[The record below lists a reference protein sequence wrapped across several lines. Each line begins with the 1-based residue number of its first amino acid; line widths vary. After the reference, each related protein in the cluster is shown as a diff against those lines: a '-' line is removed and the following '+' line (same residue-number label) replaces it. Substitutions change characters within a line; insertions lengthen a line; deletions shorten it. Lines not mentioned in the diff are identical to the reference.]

1 MINVSNTFKEKLQ
14 DGEQVIEIV
23 EITFADGTT
32 KTLENEIMIGNND
45 FSDCA
50 ESSSF
55 PVGATVCKTMKLELD
70 NTEDQWKNYNFYQAK
85 VHAYL
90 KLQTSVAEPASESI
104 WMNDFYEPIL
114 DTDGNNII
122 LSRAASEDRYETIDK
137 GVYTITTPE
146 QYGEIL
152 SFTALDDMYKT
163 NAKYYSALTL
173 PQPIMALVRDACESL
188 NIPMGFSSMAH
199 GNVIVTALPD
209 NMTFR
214 QLIGW
219 AAMLETANARIDNRG
234 YLQFIKWNFG
244 AVENGSLVPFK
255 LEDYVSSPTLSSDDI
270 VITGIRVK
278 NKESE
283 SLFGTAGYVLEL
295 ENNLL
300 SDSDLGTV
308 AAWIGG
314 NLVGA
319 RFRNLQGDL
328 IYNPLLEFGDM
339 ARSFDRNGN
348 GYLTPITDVSSPLNG
363 ITTVKTQ
370 ADDPIRNSST
380 YMSEATKA
388 LVEARQLVKDERT
401 EREKAVERL
410 NNTLK
415 TSGGL
420 YMTVEPQ
427 DDGSNIYYAHNKPT
441 LEESDIVWKFTAE
454 AIGISMDGGKTY
466 PYGLNIN
473 GELIAR
479 LLYAEGINASY
490 INAGALVVRDTNGKI
505 IFSADIDNN
514 QIAID
519 GASVRIGASHL
530 DGLLNSM
537 QGQIDGNINTWTGT
551 PAPTLSNYP
560 ANEWLTDTEMSKH
573 VGDLYYDGDSH
584 AYRFRNDGKG
594 YYWERLKDTDVTKAL
609 QDSEDALAAAKSA
622 QEAAALAKN
631 MTLQLSNE
639 YQGISVDSDGNYGT
653 FPGNVSTQAVVMYG
667 TQDITSDCKFT
678 IIKSDSVTGSWN
690 NATKT
695 YTVTALSTDDGWVDI
710 KATYISVLS
719 VVKRFSLAKI
729 YAGKNGTNGVDGLQ
743 GPKGDQG
750 IPGPQG
756 EQGIQGPQGPRGEQ
770 GIPGTPGAD
779 GKTPYLHI
787 KYAPVK
793 NPTSGQMT
801 ETPDVYIGTYTDFEI
816 NDSTD
821 PKKYTWAQFKGDQ
834 GVQGPKGDTGER
846 GLQGLQGE
854 KGEQGIPGI
863 KGVDGKTSHFHIKYS
878 AVANPTTVS
887 QMTET
892 PSTYIG
898 TYVDFIEEDSS
909 DPQKYQWARFEGIQG
924 PKGEQGVPGI
934 GTDGKT
940 SYLHIAYAN
949 SPDGR
954 TDFSVSDSTN
964 KKYIGQY
971 TDFLP
976 DDSTDYTKYSW
987 TLIKGADGEDGKPSY
1002 TWIKYASMPNGEDM
1016 SDNPDTVP
1024 WIDTDGNT
1032 ICDTVG
1038 NPIYL
1043 EPEYVAY
1050 IGIANNKET
1059 PTESDDPADYT
1070 WTRYKGAD
1078 GENGSDGKDGA
1089 DGKDGKTSYTHIAY
1103 ANSADGKTD
1112 FSVSD
1117 SNREYIGMYADFTE
1131 KDSTNPDDYAWT
1143 LVKGANGAQG
1153 IPGKAGADGKTPYF
1167 HIAYANSADGKTGFD
1182 VVVSAGKQY
1191 IGQYTDYDTPDDSI
1205 DPTKYRWT
1213 KIKGEQGEKGEQ
1225 GVPGRTYFIEL
1236 SSNILKRGQNDKV
1249 VPSTITAKAYYRD
1262 GDSATRTAYS
1272 GRWYVQTSTD
1282 GSTFTNVLV
1291 STVNEPSKSYT
1302 VSSLDRS
1309 IVSVRFILY
1318 AADGTTNQL
1327 DMQSVPV
1334 VIDVDAL
1341 THEEIFNLLT
1351 NNGSVKGVYKEGNQL
1366 YFSFTYAKGGTLKL
1380 GGPNNGYGTFEV
1392 YDANGNIITQI
1403 DNSVGFKNFKGKEW
1417 FQINESVATA
1427 GYDSSLV
1434 HGLLDL
1440 SAQYS
1445 DGYWTV
1451 LESKQAGLLLKTV
1464 SRMKVET
1471 TGSSSLTLNVPEMP
1485 KLITGSNLGKNG
1497 NGDVG
1502 TIASSSMHYKVLGKT
1517 VKEDEL
1523 EDLYR
1528 VKVIWAKYKDGYLM
1542 EQDERCGK
1550 EMPMFIAED
1559 IDRRF
1564 PIAVDHDERGR
1575 AENWNYRIMIPCMFA
1590 MLKNEHE
1597 KVKTLQSELDSVR
1610 TELNE
1615 LKQLIKQHISM
1626 EV

>member
-1 MINVSNTFKEKLQ
+1 MINASNTFKEKLQ

-55 PVGATVCKTMKLELD
+55 PVGATVCKTMRLELD

-90 KLQTSVAEPASESI
+90 KLQTSVVESASESI

-114 DTDGNNII
+114 DTDGNSIV

-137 GVYTITTPE
+137 GIYTITTPE

-214 QLIGW
+214 QLIGL

-328 IYNPLLEFGDM
+328 LYNPLLEFGDM

-363 ITTVKTQ
+363 ITTIKTQ

-420 YMTVEPQ
+420 YMTVEQQ

-454 AIGISMDGGKTY
+454 AIGISMDGGETY

-514 QIAID
+514 QIVID
-519 GASVRIGASHL
+519 GASVRIGASPL

-729 YAGKNGTNGVDGLQ
+729 YAGEKGKDGVDGLQ

-750 IPGPQG
+750 IQGPQG

-787 KYAPVK
+787 KYAPVE

-801 ETPDVYIGTYTDFEI
+801 KTPDIYIGTYTDYLQD
-816 NDSTD
+816 DSTD
-821 PKKYTWAQFKGDQ
+821 PAAYTWAKFRGDDGQ
-834 GVQGPKGDTGER
+834 
-846 GLQGLQGE
+846 
-854 KGEQGIPGI
+854 PG
-863 KGVDGKTSHFHIKYS
+863 KNG
-878 AVANPTTVS
+878 
-887 QMTET
+887 
-892 PSTYIG
+892 
-898 TYVDFIEEDSS
+898 
-909 DPQKYQWARFEGIQG
+909 
-924 PKGEQGVPGI
+924 
-934 GTDGKT
+934 
-940 SYLHIAYAN
+940 
-949 SPDGR
+949 
-954 TDFSVSDSTN
+954 
-964 KKYIGQY
+964 
-971 TDFLP
+971 
-976 DDSTDYTKYSW
+976 
-987 TLIKGADGEDGKPSY
+987 Y

-1050 IGIANNKET
+1050 IGIANNKDT
-1059 PTESDDPADYT
+1059 PTESDNPADYT

-1103 ANSADGKTD
+1103 ANSSDGKTD

-1131 KDSTNPDDYAWT
+1131 QDSTNPDDYAWT

-1191 IGQYTDYDTPDDSI
+1191 IGQYTDYNTPDDST

-1213 KIKGEQGEKGEQ
+1213 KIKGEQGDA
-1225 GVPGRTYFIEL
+1225 GRTYFFHSNADVLLMGADQKITPAPLIIDSFYRDGNSEVAQAQKGWWKLEKSTDNGATWSALTVSQTVALDQL
-1236 SSNILKRGQNDKV
+1236 SINVNNLSLKAHNILKVSLYFDQ
-1249 VPSTITAKAYYRD
+1249 AKTKLADY
-1262 GDSATRTAYS
+1262 
-1272 GRWYVQTSTD
+1272 QT
-1282 GSTFTNVLV
+1282 F
-1291 STVNEPSKSYT
+1291 
-1302 VSSLDRS
+1302 
-1309 IVSVRFILY
+1309 SV
-1318 AADGTTNQL
+1318 A
-1327 DMQSVPV
+1327 V
-1334 VIDVDAL
+1334 DVASL
-1341 THEEIFNLLT
+1341 THEDIFNLLT
-1351 NNGSVKGVYKEGNQL
+1351 NNGSMKAIRKEGNQL
-1366 YFSFTYAKGGTLKL
+1366 YISFTYAKGGTLKL

-1392 YDANGNIITQI
+1392 YDANGNIIAQI

-1427 GYDSSLV
+1427 GYGSSLV

-1564 PIAVDHDERGR
+1564 PIAVDHDKKGR

-1597 KVKTLQSELDSVR
+1597 KVKNLQSELDSVR
-1610 TELNE
+1610 AELNE
-1615 LKQLIKQHISM
+1615 LKQLVKQHISM

>member
-1 MINVSNTFKEKLQ
+1 MINASNTFKEKLH

-70 NTEDQWKNYNFYQAK
+70 NIEGQWKDYNFYQAK

-114 DTDGNNII
+114 DTDGNSIV
-122 LSRAASEDRYETIDK
+122 LSRAASEDRYETLDK
-137 GVYTITTPE
+137 GIYTITTPE

-234 YLQFIKWNFG
+234 YLQFVKWNFG

-380 YMSEATKA
+380 YMSEATKV
-388 LVEARQLVKDERT
+388 LVEARQLVKNERT

-514 QIAID
+514 QIVID
-519 GASVRIGASHL
+519 GASVRIGASPL

-787 KYAPVK
+787 KYAPVE

-801 ETPDVYIGTYTDFEI
+801 KTPDIYIGTYTDYLQD
-816 NDSTD
+816 DSTD
-821 PKKYTWAQFKGDQ
+821 PAAYTWAKFRGD
-834 GVQGPKGDTGER
+834 
-846 GLQGLQGE
+846 
-854 KGEQGIPGI
+854 
-863 KGVDGKTSHFHIKYS
+863 DGQS
-878 AVANPTTVS
+878 
-887 QMTET
+887 
-892 PSTYIG
+892 
-898 TYVDFIEEDSS
+898 
-909 DPQKYQWARFEGIQG
+909 
-924 PKGEQGVPGI
+924 
-934 GTDGKT
+934 GK
-940 SYLHIAYAN
+940 N
-949 SPDGR
+949 G
-954 TDFSVSDSTN
+954 
-964 KKYIGQY
+964 
-971 TDFLP
+971 
-976 DDSTDYTKYSW
+976 
-987 TLIKGADGEDGKPSY
+987 Y

-1131 KDSTNPDDYAWT
+1131 QDSTNPDDYAWT
-1143 LVKGANGAQG
+1143 LVKGANGSQG

-1236 SSNILKRGQNDKV
+1236 SSNILKRGQDDKV
-1249 VPSTITAKAYYRD
+1249 IPSTITAKAYYRD

-1282 GSTFTNVLV
+1282 GSTFTNALV

-1351 NNGSVKGVYKEGNQL
+1351 NNGSMKGIYKEGNQL
-1366 YFSFTYAKGGTLKL
+1366 YISFTYAKGGTLKL

-1427 GYDSSLV
+1427 GYDSPLV

-1485 KLITGSNLGKNG
+1485 KLITGSNLGKNN

-1564 PIAVDHDERGR
+1564 PIAVDHDEKGR

-1597 KVKTLQSELDSVR
+1597 KVKDIQSELDSVKA
-1610 TELNE
+1610 ELEE

>member
-23 EITFADGTT
+23 DITFADGTK
-32 KTLENEIMIGNND
+32 KTLENEIMIGNNE

-70 NTEDQWKNYNFYQAK
+70 NTEDQWKDYNFYQAK

-104 WMNDFYEPIL
+104 WMDDFYEPIL
-114 DTDGNNII
+114 DTDGNSIV

-173 PQPIMALVRDACESL
+173 PQTVIALVRDTCESL

-199 GNVIVTALPD
+199 GNVVVTALPD

-283 SLFGTAGYVLEL
+283 SMFGTAGYVLEL

-314 NLVGA
+314 NLIGA

-339 ARSFDRNGN
+339 AYSFDRNGN
-348 GYLTPITDVSSPLNG
+348 KYLTPITDVSSPLNG

-370 ADDPIRNSST
+370 SDDPIRNSST

-410 NNTLK
+410 ANTLK
-415 TSGGL
+415 ESGGL
-420 YMTVEPQ
+420 YMTEDPQ
-427 DDGSNIYYAHNKPT
+427 DDGSVIYYMHNKPT
-441 LEESDIVWKFTAE
+441 LEESDIVWKLTAE
-454 AIGISMDGGKTY
+454 AIGISTDGGKTY
-466 PYGLNIN
+466 PYGFTVT
-473 GELIAR
+473 GEMITR

-490 INAGALVVRDTNGKI
+490 INAGALIVRDTNGKI

-514 QIAID
+514 QIVID
-519 GASVRIGASHL
+519 GASVRIGASPL

-653 FPGNVSTQAVVMYG
+653 FPSNVNTQAVVMYG

-695 YTVTALSTDDGWVDI
+695 YTVTALSADDGWVDI

-729 YAGKNGTNGVDGLQ
+729 YAGKKGKDGVDGLQ

-750 IPGPQG
+750 IPGVSPS
-756 EQGIQGPQGPRGEQ
+756 IR
-770 GIPGTPGAD
+770 
-779 GKTPYLHI
+779 
-787 KYAPVK
+787 
-793 NPTSGQMT
+793 
-801 ETPDVYIGTYTDFEI
+801 
-816 NDSTD
+816 
-821 PKKYTWAQFKGDQ
+821 
-834 GVQGPKGDTGER
+834 
-846 GLQGLQGE
+846 
-854 KGEQGIPGI
+854 
-863 KGVDGKTSHFHIKYS
+863 YS
-878 AVANPTTVS
+878 
-887 QMTET
+887 
-892 PSTYIG
+892 
-898 TYVDFIEEDSS
+898 
-909 DPQKYQWARFEGIQG
+909 
-924 PKGEQGVPGI
+924 
-934 GTDGKT
+934 
-940 SYLHIAYAN
+940 
-949 SPDGR
+949 
-954 TDFSVSDSTN
+954 
-964 KKYIGQY
+964 
-971 TDFLP
+971 
-976 DDSTDYTKYSW
+976 
-987 TLIKGADGEDGKPSY
+987 
-1002 TWIKYASMPNGEDM
+1002 SMPNGEDM
-1016 SDNPDTVP
+1016 TDNPQYVLWLDSDGNV
-1024 WIDTDGNT
+1024 ICDTDGNA
-1032 ICDTVG
+1032 IC
-1038 NPIYL
+1038 ISL
-1043 EPEYVAY
+1043 EEIPY
-1050 IGIANNKET
+1050 IGFLKSGAEVGSNN
-1059 PTESDDPADYT
+1059 PSDYT
-1070 WTRYKGAD
+1070 WSRYQGS
-1078 GENGSDGKDGA
+1078 NGLSQR
-1089 DGKDGKTSYTHIAY
+1089 THLAY

-1131 KDSTNPDDYAWT
+1131 QDSTNPDDYAWT

-1213 KIKGEQGEKGEQ
+1213 KIKGEQGDKGEQ

-1351 NNGSVKGVYKEGNQL
+1351 NNGSMKGIYKEGNQL
-1366 YFSFTYAKGGTLKL
+1366 YISFTYAKGGTLKL

-1392 YDANGNIITQI
+1392 YGANGNIIAQI

-1485 KLITGSNLGKNG
+1485 KLITGSNLGKNN

-1564 PIAVDHDERGR
+1564 PIAVDHNEKGH

-1597 KVKTLQSELDSVR
+1597 KVKNLQSDLDSVKA
-1610 TELNE
+1610 ELNE

>member
-1 MINVSNTFKEKLQ
+1 MINASNIFKEKLQ

-32 KTLENEIMIGNND
+32 KTLENEIVIGNND

-90 KLQTSVAEPASESI
+90 KLQTSVAESASESI
-104 WMNDFYEPIL
+104 WMDDFYEPIL
-114 DTDGNNII
+114 DIDGNSIV

-137 GVYTITTPE
+137 GIYTITTPE

-244 AVENGSLVPFK
+244 AVENGSLVPIK
-255 LEDYVSSPTLSSDDI
+255 LEDYVNSPTLSSDDI

-283 SLFGTAGYVLEL
+283 SLFGTTGYVLEL

-339 ARSFDRNGN
+339 AYSFDRNGN
-348 GYLTPITDVSSPLNG
+348 KYLTPITNVSSPLNG

-410 NNTLK
+410 ANTLK
-415 TSGGL
+415 ESGGL
-420 YMTVEPQ
+420 YMTEDPQ
-427 DDGSNIYYAHNKPT
+427 DDGSVIYYMHNKPT
-441 LEESDIVWKFTAE
+441 LEESDIVWKLTAE
-454 AIGISMDGGKTY
+454 AIGISTDGGKTY
-466 PYGLNIN
+466 PYGFTVT
-473 GELIAR
+473 GEMITR

-514 QIAID
+514 QIVID
-519 GASVRIGASHL
+519 GASVRIGASPL

-690 NATKT
+690 NVTKT

-756 EQGIQGPQGPRGEQ
+756 EKGETGPQGPKGEQ
-770 GIPGTPGAD
+770 GIAGAPGTD
-779 GKTPYLHI
+779 GRTPYLHI

-793 NPTSGQMT
+793 NPTSSQLT
-801 ETPDVYIGTYTDFEI
+801 KTPDVYIGTYTDFEI

-834 GVQGPKGDTGER
+834 GVQGPKGE
-846 GLQGLQGE
+846 
-854 KGEQGIPGI
+854 
-863 KGVDGKTSHFHIKYS
+863 S
-878 AVANPTTVS
+878 
-887 QMTET
+887 
-892 PSTYIG
+892 
-898 TYVDFIEEDSS
+898 
-909 DPQKYQWARFEGIQG
+909 
-924 PKGEQGVPGI
+924 
-934 GTDGKT
+934 
-940 SYLHIAYAN
+940 
-949 SPDGR
+949 
-954 TDFSVSDSTN
+954 
-964 KKYIGQY
+964 
-971 TDFLP
+971 
-976 DDSTDYTKYSW
+976 
-987 TLIKGADGEDGKPSY
+987 GKPSY
-1002 TWIKYASMPNGEDM
+1002 TWMKYASMPNGEDM
-1016 SDNPDTVP
+1016 SDSPDTVP

-1131 KDSTNPDDYAWT
+1131 QDSTNPNDYAWT

-1262 GDSATRTAYS
+1262 GDSAARTAYS
-1272 GRWYVQTSTD
+1272 GRWYVQTSMD

-1427 GYDSSLV
+1427 GYDLSLV

-1485 KLITGSNLGKNG
+1485 KLITGSNLGKNN

-1502 TIASSSMHYKVLGKT
+1502 TIASSSMHYKILGKT

-1523 EDLYR
+1523 EDIYKI
-1528 VKVIWAKYKDGYLM
+1528 KVIWAKYKDGYLM

-1597 KVKTLQSELDSVR
+1597 KVKNLQSELDSVR
-1610 TELNE
+1610 AELNE
-1615 LKQLIKQHISM
+1615 LKQLIKQRILM

>member
-188 NIPMGFSSMAH
+188 NIPMGFSSTAH

-283 SLFGTAGYVLEL
+283 SMFGTAGYVLEL

-300 SDSDLGTV
+300 SDSDLGIV

-314 NLVGA
+314 NMIGA

-339 ARSFDRNGN
+339 AYSFDRNGN
-348 GYLTPITDVSSPLNG
+348 KYLTPITDVSSPLNG

-410 NNTLK
+410 ANTLK
-415 TSGGL
+415 ESGGL
-420 YMTVEPQ
+420 YMTEDPQ
-427 DDGSNIYYAHNKPT
+427 DDGSVIYYMHNKPT
-441 LEESDIVWKFTAE
+441 LEESDIVWKLTAE
-454 AIGISMDGGKTY
+454 AIGISTDGGKTY
-466 PYGLNIN
+466 PYGFTVT
-473 GELIAR
+473 GEMITR

-490 INAGALVVRDTNGKI
+490 INAGALIVRDTNGKI

-514 QIAID
+514 QIVID
-519 GASVRIGASHL
+519 GASVRIGASSL

-551 PAPTLSNYP
+551 PVPTLSNYP

-573 VGDLYYDGDSH
+573 VGDLYYDGGSH

-690 NATKT
+690 NSTKT
-695 YTVTALSTDDGWVDI
+695 YTVTALSADNGWVDI

-779 GKTPYLHI
+779 G
-787 KYAPVK
+787 
-793 NPTSGQMT
+793 
-801 ETPDVYIGTYTDFEI
+801 
-816 NDSTD
+816 
-821 PKKYTWAQFKGDQ
+821 
-834 GVQGPKGDTGER
+834 
-846 GLQGLQGE
+846 
-854 KGEQGIPGI
+854 
-863 KGVDGKTSHFHIKYS
+863 
-878 AVANPTTVS
+878 
-887 QMTET
+887 
-892 PSTYIG
+892 
-898 TYVDFIEEDSS
+898 
-909 DPQKYQWARFEGIQG
+909 
-924 PKGEQGVPGI
+924 
-934 GTDGKT
+934 
-940 SYLHIAYAN
+940 
-949 SPDGR
+949 
-954 TDFSVSDSTN
+954 
-964 KKYIGQY
+964 
-971 TDFLP
+971 
-976 DDSTDYTKYSW
+976 
-987 TLIKGADGEDGKPSY
+987 
-1002 TWIKYASMPNGEDM
+1002 
-1016 SDNPDTVP
+1016 
-1024 WIDTDGNT
+1024 
-1032 ICDTVG
+1032 
-1038 NPIYL
+1038 
-1043 EPEYVAY
+1043 
-1050 IGIANNKET
+1050 
-1059 PTESDDPADYT
+1059 
-1070 WTRYKGAD
+1070 
-1078 GENGSDGKDGA
+1078 ENGSDGKDGA

-1117 SNREYIGMYADFTE
+1117 SNREYIGIYVDFE
-1131 KDSTNPDDYAWT
+1131 LQDSTNPDDYAWT
-1143 LVKGANGAQG
+1143 LVKGADGANGS
-1153 IPGKAGADGKTPYF
+1153 PGKPGTDGRTPYF
-1167 HIAYANSADGKTGFD
+1167 HVAYANSADGKMGFD
-1182 VVVSAGKQY
+1182 VSDSTGKEY
-1191 IGQYTDYDTPDDSI
+1191 IGQYTDYTEADSTN
-1205 DPTKYRWT
+1205 PGAYSWT
-1213 KIKGEQGEKGEQ
+1213 KIKGEQ
-1225 GVPGRTYFIEL
+1225 GVPGRTYFLESPSYVIKQRANGSVAPSYITL
-1236 SSNILKRGQNDKV
+1236 S
-1249 VPSTITAKAYYRD
+1249 AWYRD
-1262 GDSATRTAYS
+1262 GNAETRTAYKGRFKIEESVDGENWKTVYSSAKDETSVSHNLYTVLSTKAGGIITTAS
-1272 GRWYVQTSTD
+1272 GRSIGIPRD
-1282 GSTFTNVLV
+1282 V
-1291 STVNEPSKSYT
+1291 SAIKCT
-1302 VSSLDRS
+1302 
-1309 IVSVRFILY
+1309 LY
-1318 AADGTTNQL
+1318 AAGGFSQPL
-1327 DMQSVPV
+1327 DSQSMAV

-1351 NNGSVKGVYKEGNQL
+1351 NDGAIKGIYKEGNQL
-1366 YFSFTYAKGGTLKL
+1366 YISFTYAKGGILKL

-1392 YDANGNIITQI
+1392 YDASGNVICKINNT
-1403 DNSVGFKNFKGKEW
+1403 DGFKNIKGNEWAQIKESI
-1417 FQINESVATA
+1417 FSA
-1427 GYDSSLV
+1427 GYGSITD
-1434 HGLLDL
+1434 GLLDL
-1440 SAQYS
+1440 SAQYENKRNVVLQS
-1445 DGYWTV
+1445 VTGDLIFKVAQNLMIEGMKALTAGNPMVFSPTYLYVGY
-1451 LESKQAGLLLKTV
+1451 
-1464 SRMKVET
+1464 
-1471 TGSSSLTLNVPEMP
+1471 SS
-1485 KLITGSNLGKNG
+1485 
-1497 NGDVG
+1497 
-1502 TIASSSMHYKVLGKT
+1502 SSSMHYKVLGKSI
-1517 VKEDEL
+1517 KEDEL

-1528 VKVIWAKYKDGYLM
+1528 IKVIWAKYKDGYLS
-1542 EQDERCGK
+1542 EQDERYGK

-1564 PIAVDHDERGR
+1564 PLAVDHNEKGK

-1590 MLKNEHE
+1590 MLKNDHE
-1597 KVKTLQSELDSVR
+1597 KVLALQSDNQILLSKIDALSAEVEQLKELI
-1610 TELNE
+1610 NN
-1615 LKQLIKQHISM
+1615 ISRKD
-1626 EV
+1626 

>member
-55 PVGATVCKTMKLELD
+55 PVGATVCKTMRLELD

-90 KLQTSVAEPASESI
+90 KLQTSVAESASESI
-104 WMNDFYEPIL
+104 WMDDFYEPIL
-114 DTDGNNII
+114 DIDGNSIV

-137 GVYTITTPE
+137 GIYTITTPE

-152 SFTALDDMYKT
+152 SFTALDGMYKT

-173 PQPIMALVRDACESL
+173 PQTVIALVRDACESL
-188 NIPMGFSSMAH
+188 NIPIGFSSMAH

-319 RFRNLQGDL
+319 KFRNLQGDL

-410 NNTLK
+410 ANTLK
-415 TSGGL
+415 ESSGL
-420 YMTVEPQ
+420 YMTEDPQ
-427 DDGSNIYYAHNKPT
+427 DDGSVIYYMHNKPT
-441 LEESDIVWKFTAE
+441 LEESDIVWKLTAE
-454 AIGISMDGGKTY
+454 AIGISTDGGKTY
-466 PYGLNIN
+466 PYGFTVT
-473 GELIAR
+473 GEMITR

-490 INAGALVVRDTNGKI
+490 INAGALIVRDINGKI

-514 QIAID
+514 QIVID
-519 GASVRIGASHL
+519 GASVRIGASPL

-609 QDSEDALAAAKSA
+609 QDSEDALTAAKQA

-653 FPGNVSTQAVVMYG
+653 FPSNVNTQAVVMYG

-690 NATKT
+690 NATKA

-756 EQGIQGPQGPRGEQ
+756 EQGIQGPQGLRGEQ

-779 GKTPYLHI
+779 G
-787 KYAPVK
+787 
-793 NPTSGQMT
+793 
-801 ETPDVYIGTYTDFEI
+801 
-816 NDSTD
+816 
-821 PKKYTWAQFKGDQ
+821 
-834 GVQGPKGDTGER
+834 
-846 GLQGLQGE
+846 
-854 KGEQGIPGI
+854 
-863 KGVDGKTSHFHIKYS
+863 
-878 AVANPTTVS
+878 
-887 QMTET
+887 
-892 PSTYIG
+892 
-898 TYVDFIEEDSS
+898 ED
-909 DPQKYQWARFEGIQG
+909 
-924 PKGEQGVPGI
+924 
-934 GTDGKT
+934 
-940 SYLHIAYAN
+940 
-949 SPDGR
+949 
-954 TDFSVSDSTN
+954 
-964 KKYIGQY
+964 
-971 TDFLP
+971 
-976 DDSTDYTKYSW
+976 
-987 TLIKGADGEDGKPSY
+987 
-1002 TWIKYASMPNGEDM
+1002 
-1016 SDNPDTVP
+1016 
-1024 WIDTDGNT
+1024 
-1032 ICDTVG
+1032 
-1038 NPIYL
+1038 
-1043 EPEYVAY
+1043 
-1050 IGIANNKET
+1050 
-1059 PTESDDPADYT
+1059 
-1070 WTRYKGAD
+1070 
-1078 GENGSDGKDGA
+1078 GSDGKDGA

-1131 KDSTNPDDYAWT
+1131 QDSTNPDDYAWT

-1213 KIKGEQGEKGEQ
+1213 KIKGEQG
-1225 GVPGRTYFIEL
+1225 VPGRTYFLESPSYVIKQRANGSVAPSYITL
-1236 SSNILKRGQNDKV
+1236 S
-1249 VPSTITAKAYYRD
+1249 AWYRD
-1262 GDSATRTAYS
+1262 GNAETRTAYKGRFKIEESVDGENWKTVYSSAKDETSVSHNLYTVLSTKAGGIITTAS
-1272 GRWYVQTSTD
+1272 GRSIGIPRD
-1282 GSTFTNVLV
+1282 V
-1291 STVNEPSKSYT
+1291 SAIKCT
-1302 VSSLDRS
+1302 
-1309 IVSVRFILY
+1309 LY
-1318 AADGTTNQL
+1318 AAGGFSQPL
-1327 DMQSVPV
+1327 DSQSMAV

-1351 NNGSVKGVYKEGNQL
+1351 NDGAIKGIYKEGNQL
-1366 YFSFTYAKGGTLKL
+1366 YISFTYAKGGTLKL

-1392 YDANGNIITQI
+1392 YDASGNVICKINNT
-1403 DNSVGFKNFKGKEW
+1403 DGFKNIKGNEWAQIKESI
-1417 FQINESVATA
+1417 FSA
-1427 GYDSSLV
+1427 GYGSITD
-1434 HGLLDL
+1434 GLLDL
-1440 SAQYS
+1440 SAQYGNKRNVVLQS
-1445 DGYWTV
+1445 VTGDLIFKVAQNLMIEGMKALTAGNPMVFSPTYLYVGY
-1451 LESKQAGLLLKTV
+1451 
-1464 SRMKVET
+1464 
-1471 TGSSSLTLNVPEMP
+1471 SS
-1485 KLITGSNLGKNG
+1485 
-1497 NGDVG
+1497 
-1502 TIASSSMHYKVLGKT
+1502 SSSMHYKVLGKSI
-1517 VKEDEL
+1517 KEDEL

-1528 VKVIWAKYKDGYLM
+1528 IKVIWAKYKDGYLS
-1542 EQDERCGK
+1542 EQDERYGK

-1564 PIAVDHDERGR
+1564 PLAVDHNEKGK

-1590 MLKNEHE
+1590 MLKNDHE
-1597 KVKTLQSELDSVR
+1597 KVLALQSDNQILLSKIDALSAEVEQLKELI
-1610 TELNE
+1610 NN
-1615 LKQLIKQHISM
+1615 ISRKD
-1626 EV
+1626 